1 MTDLIGAVSL
11 AGRFDAGG
19 AIVAGLVGGLA
30 FLIVVTMGYAVGMT
44 RMNFLYILGSML
56 TPKAPRSTV
65 YAIGLGIHAMASAG
79 FGLVHAGILHAIG
92 VTSVAQAAGWDLLI
106 GGVHGLLVLI
116 ALPMVLELMHPLV
129 HQGEI
134 ERPGIALT
142 GFGAMTPIGSLA
154 AHVAFGVVTGALY
167 ATFVL

>member
-1 MTDLIGAVSL
+1 MELIGAVSI
-11 AGRFDAGG
+11 AGRFNAGG

-56 TPKAPRSTV
+56 APKSPRSTV
-65 YAIGLGIHAMASAG
+65 YAIGLGVHAMASAA

-92 VTSVAQAAGWDLLI
+92 VTSVGQAAGWDLLI

-116 ALPMVLELMHPLV
+116 VLPMALEMMHPLV
-129 HQGEI
+129 RRGEI
-134 ERPGIALT
+134 ERPRIALT
-142 GFGAMTPIGSLA
+142 GFGTMTPIGSLA

-167 ATFVL
+167 AAFVL

>member
-1 MTDLIGAVSL
+1 MELIGAVSI
-11 AGRFDAGG
+11 AGRFNAGG

-56 TPKAPRSTV
+56 APKSPRSTV
-65 YAIGLGIHAMASAG
+65 YAIGLGVHAMASAA

-92 VTSVAQAAGWDLLI
+92 VTSVGQAAGWDLLI
-106 GGVHGLLVLI
+106 GGVHGLLVLMV
-116 ALPMVLELMHPLV
+116 LPMALEMMHPLV
-129 HQGEI
+129 RRGEI
-134 ERPGIALT
+134 ERPGIALS
-142 GFGAMTPIGSLA
+142 GFGTMTPIESLA

-167 ATFVL
+167 AALVL